1 MCKRSEAHADPLLS
15 VFLERYHLNLLAV
28 PRRDAD
34 VGDLYI
40 DAGGRTA
47 AAGRLASF
55 LARPFA
61 LPEVTRGEP
70 MAAVSGSLSN
80 SVKAEAGF
88 GLLEGFL
95 AALGANFPFG
105 EAKARWAAHGVQA
118 LRFKLLDARRDS
130 VDVGRLGVALIDN
143 ALAANHPLLDDEQRY
158 FVVSAVCRSPSVSV
172 AFEDATGHAVE
183 LGTELAGFGSAE
195 AGVAI
200 ASARNAEV
208 TFTGAQPLAF
218 GVELYEV
225 VARGERIRLKLPDA
239 ALNIRAAG
247 APAAR
252 PQPAFVGGDDA
263 DLFVRIQGGN

>member
-1 MCKRSEAHADPLLS
+1 MCKRSEAHADPLLNA
-15 VFLERYHLNLLAV
+15 FLERYHLNLLAV
-28 PRRDAD
+28 PRRDVD

-40 DAGGRTA
+40 EDGGRTA

-55 LARPFA
+55 LARPFEMFGVA
-61 LPEVTRGEP
+61 RGEP

-95 AALGANFPFG
+95 AALGATFPIG
-105 EAKARWAAHGVQA
+105 EAKARWAAHGVHA

-130 VDVGRLGVALIDN
+130 VDVGRLGLALIDN
-143 ALAANHPLLDDEQRY
+143 ALAANHPLIEKGQRN
-158 FVVSAVCRSPSVSV
+158 FLVTAVCRSPSVSV
-172 AFEDATGHAVE
+172 AFEDDAGQAVE
-183 LGTELAGFGSAE
+183 LGAELAGVGDAE
-195 AGVAI
+195 AGVEIGRAG
-200 ASARNAEV
+200 RGKV
-208 TFTGAQPLAF
+208 TFTGAEPLAF

-247 APAAR
+247 AAAAR
-252 PQPAFVGGDDA
+252 PKPAFVGADDA
-263 DLFVRIQGGN
+263 DLFIRIQQVK

>member
-15 VFLERYHLNLLAV
+15 AFLERYHLNLLAV

-40 DAGGRTA
+40 DQGGRTA
-47 AAGRLASF
+47 AAGTLASF

-61 LPEVTRGEP
+61 MPEVARGEP

-95 AALGANFPFG
+95 TALGATFPIG
-105 EAKARWAAHGVQA
+105 KAKARWAARGVRA

-130 VDVGRLGVALIDN
+130 VDVGRLGLALIDN
-143 ALAANHPLLDDEQRY
+143 SLAANHPLIEGGQRY
-158 FVVSAVCRSPSVSV
+158 FLVSAVCRSPSVSV
-172 AFEDATGHAVE
+172 AFEDDTGHAVE
-183 LGTELAGFGSAE
+183 LGAELTGVGDAE
-195 AGVAI
+195 AGVEIRRAG
-200 ASARNAEV
+200 NAEV
-208 TFTGAQPLAF
+208 TFAGQVALAF

-225 VARGERIRLKLPDA
+225 VARGERIRLKLPDM

-247 APAAR
+247 AAAAR
-252 PQPAFVGGDDA
+252 PQPAYLGGEQA
-263 DLFVRIQGGN
+263 SLFVDIDPGS